1 MSDLIDTTEM
11 FLKVIVEL
19 NEQGRPATRARI
31 GERLHQAAPSVSQT
45 VARMERDGL
54 LLLQTDKSIV
64 LTDAGST
71 LATSVMRKHRLAE
84 RLLVDLLDY
93 PWWEAHEE
101 ACHWEH
107 VIGDLAEGAIAAKV
121 AHVDVDPYGNAIPG
135 GGASLH
141 DQVAVGDLPSPSTGE
156 YLLVAL
162 GEFAQARPGF
172 LRQVWDAGLRI
183 DATVIVENDGEG
195 IAIRHPEND
204 MEIWLDRELASN
216 VFVRR

>member
-54 LLLQTDKSIV
+54 LTLQADKTIA
-64 LTDAGST
+64 LTPSGEM
-71 LATSVMRKHRLAE
+71 LAISVMRKHRLAE
-84 RLLVDLLDY
+84 RLLVDLLDF
-93 PWWEAHEE
+93 PWAEAHEE

-107 VIGDLAEGAIAAKV
+107 VIGDLAERAIAAKI
-121 AHVDVDPYGNAIPG
+121 HRVDEDPYGNPIPG
-135 GGASLH
+135 SGHSDASR
-141 DQVAVGDLPSPSTGE
+141 VAIAELPSNSTAT
-156 YLLVAL
+156 YPLAAI

-172 LRQVWDAGLRI
+172 LRQVADAGLEVGKP
-183 DATVIVENDGEG
+183 VIVENDGEG
-195 IAIRHPEND
+195 IVLRHPESQ
-204 MEIWLDRELASN
+204 MEIWLDRELAN
-216 VFVRR
+216 NLFVRV